1 MTGMK
6 RWWPPLLSPLLFVV
20 ACAPFLT
27 HRIPQQ
33 LERPKSCHE
42 FLIRLDEKVEAAGV
56 RDAST
61 FPIPGFPYLRTNRFF
76 AALKKNLNDDSEKEA
91 WVKWMQDLDLRSRKK
106 EISNLPDAM
115 VLSLM
120 SKEQPNRESLHR
132 QVESCSSELLNHDQ
146 SHPDFYPLLRSF
158 VDVPDEYS
166 WFLRAVGLYPLV
178 VIPVAVV
185 TENSREKI
193 RKRFNTDLKD
203 LSPDGSLKAFVP
215 GRGVSLTE
223 EEVQEIIEE
232 SKKNPLKIPLPDEI
246 QEKKLVQAF
255 APIFVQDVA
264 ASYDRPGQVVW
275 RDHRIEV
282 NPERPTVYYY
292 ISYAFLKREPILQIN
307 YVIWY
312 PERAG
317 GMAPRIE
324 HGHLDGLT
332 MRMSLDGQG
341 KLWMVDVQNNCGCYH
356 LFAPNR
362 KRVDRILSRP
372 LMFDAM
378 VPQWLPSVSSGE
390 RLGIRTSSGW
400 HQVQRVISVKEA
412 PDPISYE
419 LLPYEILETLPHEDD
434 RTESIFDANGVGKG
448 SERVERFILFS
459 MGIPSVGSMRQ
470 RGHHAIELIGRV
482 HFDDPGL
489 FDKNFLFK

>member
-1 MTGMK
+1 MK
-6 RWWPPLLSPLLFVV
+6 WCRWLFLFPFILFLSG
-20 ACAPFLT
+20 CASFLSQ
-27 HRIPQQ
+27 RIPEI
-33 LERPKSCHE
+33 LERPKACQE
-42 FLIRLDEKVEAAGV
+42 FFERLDGKVREAGV
-56 RDAST
+56 RDASA
-61 FPIPGFPYLRTNRFF
+61 FSVPGFPYLRTSRFLSAF
-76 AALKKNLNDDSEKEA
+76 KERLKEEQEKKI
-91 WVKWMQDLDLRSRKK
+91 WVQWMQDLDLRSRKK

-115 VLSLM
+115 VLSLTP
-120 SKEQPNRESLHR
+120 KEQPNRESLHR

-146 SHPDFYPLLRSF
+146 SHPDFYPLLQSF

-166 WFLRAVGLYPLV
+166 VFLRTVGLYPLV

-193 RKRFNTDLKD
+193 RRRFDTDLKD
-203 LSPDGSLKAFVP
+203 LSPEGSLKAFVP
-215 GRGVSLTE
+215 GERIFLTE
-223 EEVQEIIEE
+223 KKVQEIIEN
-232 SKKNPLKIPLPDEI
+232 SKKNLLKVPLLDAI

-255 APIFVQDVA
+255 APTFVQDVA

-275 RDHRIEV
+275 RNHRIEV
-282 NPERPTVYYY
+282 NPEKPTVYYY
-292 ISYAFLKREPILQIN
+292 ISHAFFKSKPILQIN

-317 GMAPRIE
+317 EGAPRIE
-324 HGHLDGLT
+324 HGPLDGLT

-341 KLWMVDVQNNCGCYH
+341 RLWMVDVQNNCGCYH
-356 LFAPNR
+356 FFAPDK
-362 KRVDRILSRP
+362 KRVDRIATRP

-390 RLGIRTSSGW
+390 RLGIRTNSGW

-412 PDPISYE
+412 PDPSSYE
-419 LLPYEILETLPHEDD
+419 LVPYEVLETLPREDG
-434 RTESIFDANGVGKG
+434 RTENIFNVNGVAKG

-470 RGHHAIELIGRV
+470 RGHHALELIGRV
-482 HFDDPGL
+482 HFDDPYL
-489 FDKNFLFK
+489 FDKNFFFK